1 MNQKINPKLIWGI
14 FMTVIY
20 LGMAVLLIF
29 SNLFI
34 NIDKIYRI
42 LFGVALF
49 LYGIA
54 RGYRVWK
61 MDI

>member
-1 MNQKINPKLIWGI
+1 MKQKINPKIIWGI
-14 FMTVIY
+14 FMTAIY
-20 LGMAVLLIF
+20 MGMAVLLIF
-29 SNLFI
+29 SDLFI

-42 LFGVALF
+42 MIGVALF

-61 MDI
+61 MD